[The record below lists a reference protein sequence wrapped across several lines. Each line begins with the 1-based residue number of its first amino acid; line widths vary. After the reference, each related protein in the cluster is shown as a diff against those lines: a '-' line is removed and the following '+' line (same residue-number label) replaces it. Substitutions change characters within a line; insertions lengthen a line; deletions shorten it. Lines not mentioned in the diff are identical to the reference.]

1 LSTQAARST
10 TAPAGAS
17 ERLRLLIAV
26 LIALASIL
34 GAGSVWLAV
43 RASIQADELDRA
55 GFRQTAADVQ
65 IRTGI
70 FQAHIAASL
79 VDYAYWLSHDAQARA
94 LNAAAGNLTGSA
106 LGQLRLEAKANRSA
120 ARSSWLAI
128 DGPAR
133 GRKEGRLTL
142 IRAERTA
149 YLQERADR
157 KLDLNP
163 SPEFHQSNRMRTKAE
178 RLAGLAALFLVAALL
193 FTLAQLLRRR
203 AFRLPLWLG
212 LINLS
217 LWTVVALVVQFT
229 T

>member
-1 LSTQAARST
+1 MEQATKSASPPT
-10 TAPAGAS
+10 GAS
-17 ERLRLLIAV
+17 ERLRIVIAV

-34 GAGSVWLAV
+34 GAGAVWLAV

-79 VDYAYWLSHDAQARA
+79 VDYIHWLSHDAQARA
-94 LNAAAGNLTGSA
+94 LSAAAGSLTGSA
-106 LGQLRLEAKANRSA
+106 SQQLRLEAKANRSA
-120 ARSSWLAI
+120 ARSSWLDI
-128 DGPAR
+128 EGPAR
-133 GRKEGRLTL
+133 GRKEGHLTL

-149 YLQERADR
+149 YLQERADE

-163 SPEFHQSNRMRTKAE
+163 SSEFHQSNRMRTKAE

-203 AFRLPLWLG
+203 AFRVPLWLG

-217 LWTVVALVVQFT
+217 VWTAVALVVQFAT
-229 T
+229 